1 VYRVII
7 EYISLFLTGILAG
20 EEFVVRYG
28 VRGPLATLDDRS
40 HIQLR
45 QGLIRTLR
53 VLVPAVFL
61 PAFVSTIA
69 VAVVDGTGGTG
80 TGTGYAFR
88 WAGVLALAIWF
99 LVTLFGTI
107 PINERAYEW
116 QLDAPPSGWKATVDR
131 WEKLNT
137 VRTWSAVLAFA
148 LLLTAS
154 ALQQQH

>member
-1 VYRVII
+1 MYRVII

-28 VRGPLATLDDRS
+28 VRGPLAALEDRS

-61 PAFVSTIA
+61 PAFGSTIA
-69 VAVVDGTGGTG
+69 VAVVDGTGAGTG
-80 TGTGYAFR
+80 TGFAFR
-88 WAGVLALAIWF
+88 WAGVLALAVWF
-99 LVTLFGTI
+99 LVTVFGTV

-116 QLDAPPSGWKATVDR
+116 QLDAPPSDWKAVVER
-131 WEKLNT
+131 WERLNT

-154 ALQQQH
+154 ALQQRY